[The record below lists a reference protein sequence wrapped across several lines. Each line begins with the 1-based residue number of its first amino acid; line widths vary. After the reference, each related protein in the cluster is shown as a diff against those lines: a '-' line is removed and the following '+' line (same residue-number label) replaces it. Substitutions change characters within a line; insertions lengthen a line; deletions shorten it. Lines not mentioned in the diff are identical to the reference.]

1 MAINKLV
8 ITDLDLKGKRVFIR
22 VDFNVPFDDKGN
34 VSDDTRITS
43 ALPTINKAI
52 EMGGKVILASH
63 LGRPKGKPNPKYSL
77 KPVADKLQQ
86 LMGKPVALAP
96 DCIGAEVEKMVADM
110 KEGDVVLLENVR
122 FHAEEEKN
130 DPEFA
135 KSLAKLAD
143 VYVNDAFGAAHRA
156 HATTEGITKHISK
169 AAAGFLMQKELEYLI
184 GNVEDPKRP
193 FAAIVGGAKVS
204 TKIAVLDNLAEKVDK
219 VLIGGGM
226 ANTFLKAQ
234 GYEIGSSLCEN
245 EMLDTAKGIIAKM
258 EQKNVKLLL
267 PVDCVIAQKVE
278 SGAETKVV
286 SAKSVPAGWSILDI
300 GPESSKLYADALA
313 DTKTIVWNGPMGLFE
328 IKEFSSGTYDLAK
341 AVAKSDAISIIGG
354 GDSVLAVKNAGV
366 EKEVSFISTGGG
378 ASLELLE
385 GKVLPGVA
393 ALTDK

>member
-1 MAINKLV
+1 MNKLV